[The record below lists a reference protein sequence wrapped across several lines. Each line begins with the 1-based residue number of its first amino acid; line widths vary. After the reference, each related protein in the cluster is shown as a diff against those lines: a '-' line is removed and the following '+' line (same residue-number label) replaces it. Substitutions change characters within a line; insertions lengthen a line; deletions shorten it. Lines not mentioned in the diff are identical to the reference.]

1 MPPTFSP
8 VSSTIEDGT
17 PLSCNSWDSGTSFP
31 SRLQYHFPANITD
44 MFLNSCIPPS
54 ITGALHV
61 RTGPDAKHI
70 VVDVEVRGQILSGD
84 QHLEVCMMSR
94 PGPGNYGLGIYNVS
108 PSNRRIRKIPNRM
121 VRCSPRYPPESPLDV
136 LIHVVIP
143 HNVSLASL
151 CTHLPQFSQSL
162 GTPNPPD
169 HKGAPNQT
177 YPLRIG
183 SLSLGGPVSH
193 LTMRMD
199 EVKKFELDIDAPLR
213 GNLRVSES
221 LSVTSRSSDVS
232 VNITLVN
239 RGNPITVNLEADHA
253 PIDTIV
259 KIVNLDT
266 HGHHTTIPFPVHI
279 AARTTYAPLGMVVAY
294 PSSSP
299 PVALFVEAETEL
311 APIVVHL
318 PPAFQGTFNLSAIQS
333 DARVDQS
340 TVADP
345 SGKGRTRTVY
355 VDNGDVDDQRGDPYR
370 GIIWIVL
377 YLHD

>member
-1 MPPTFSP
+1 
-8 VSSTIEDGT
+8 
-17 PLSCNSWDSGTSFP
+17 
-31 SRLQYHFPANITD
+31 
-44 MFLNSCIPPS
+44 
-54 ITGALHV
+54 
-61 RTGPDAKHI
+61 
-70 VVDVEVRGQILSGD
+70 
-84 QHLEVCMMSR
+84 
-94 PGPGNYGLGIYNVS
+94 
-108 PSNRRIRKIPNRM
+108 
-121 VRCSPRYPPESPLDV
+121 
-136 LIHVVIP
+136 
-143 HNVSLASL
+143 
-151 CTHLPQFSQSL
+151 
-162 GTPNPPD
+162 
-169 HKGAPNQT
+169 
-177 YPLRIG
+177 
-183 SLSLGGPVSH
+183 
-193 LTMRMD
+193 MD

-355 VDNGDVDDQRGDPYR
+355 VDNGDVDDQAWGSVSWNYLDSAVFARLGRVDVSTTLAQGLLELDDEWSDLLRQDVWPP
-370 GIIWIVL
+370 GFTIW
-377 YLHD
+377 